1 MHMRILAR
9 SVAGLMML
17 LSLLPVVLRAQESAL
32 DVPIVMEELVYAI
45 KGKDTLALDYYHPAA
60 DSLRNKFLVIFVHGG
75 GFSGGSRREEANS
88 YFSRQLATFGYQ
100 SASISYR
107 LTAKGKGFGCNRP
120 AAEKLET
127 FKAAVE
133 DVYDATEYF
142 RQRAKRAGQD
152 SLHIILAG
160 SSAGAEAILHA
171 VYWPEKVLA
180 PPSSPLPAGYRYAG
194 IISMAGALADTS
206 QINRTN
212 AVPSLFFHGTEDN
225 LVPYGV
231 ASHHFCAEDR
241 PGHLI
246 LYGPEPITAQLN
258 RLEAPYYNVVFR
270 HGKHE
275 WSYLPLISQVS
286 LVYDFIEHDIIYQF
300 WRQANIVQKSY

>member
-1 MHMRILAR
+1 MHMKLLAR
-9 SVAGLMML
+9 SVTGFIML
-17 LSLLPVVLRAQESAL
+17 LSLLPALLRAQESTMDAP
-32 DVPIVMEELVYAI
+32 VVMEELVYSI

-60 DSLRNKFLVIFVHGG
+60 DSLRNKYLVIFVHGG

-171 VYWPEKVLA
+171 VYWPEKILA

-206 QINRTN
+206 QINRTMPFP
-212 AVPSLFFHGTEDN
+212 ACSFMVP
-225 LVPYGV
+225 
-231 ASHHFCAEDR
+231 
-241 PGHLI
+241 
-246 LYGPEPITAQLN
+246 
-258 RLEAPYYNVVFR
+258 
-270 HGKHE
+270 K
-275 WSYLPLISQVS
+275 
-286 LVYDFIEHDIIYQF
+286 II
-300 WRQANIVQKSY
+300 WCPTV